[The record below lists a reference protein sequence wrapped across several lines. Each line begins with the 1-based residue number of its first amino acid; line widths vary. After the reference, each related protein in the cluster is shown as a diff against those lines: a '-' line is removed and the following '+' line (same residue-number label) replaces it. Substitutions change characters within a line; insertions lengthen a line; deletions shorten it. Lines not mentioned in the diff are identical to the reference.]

1 MFSCH
6 LLTPPE
12 GTVVNNIPWI
22 RLLGRVFLITGIG
35 LAISLLAGTLISIF
49 PDSALEGMNSAKFV
63 TGIMAVLIYF
73 LLLRKRGTRK
83 LNGWVFDLHS
93 VLGLATGLL
102 LSVIFLSGVL
112 LLYQAEFDV
121 LKNSSLEIEQGDSH
135 TSVDAWVEAVAAQTD
150 LNVSNR
156 IDISWPDSRGLPAV
170 VAVSGPNGFE
180 RFYVDPVSARVMEGR
195 ASAGMALVRRI
206 HVGLNLGKPGHWLV
220 GSVALAAV
228 WLCIGGLS
236 MGRNVFR
243 EWYVLR
249 FRSGLQIFL
258 SDLHKRFGLWLL
270 PFIALNAFAGML
282 AAFSGVFGIG
292 PMQTRFDGDYSALY
306 EAVGSP
312 QSVERTEPAP
322 TPPISGFVDMAK
334 NTIPDLDIYSIRV
347 IGYGDANTIVSVKA
361 SRKGDLAPNGTSLR
375 LNIRASTGEV
385 LYKKEISKVGIF
397 ERISLALASFH
408 LAEYGGKGIRS
419 LHAITAVLVSLI
431 PFLGMGM
438 WFLRRRRRRAHN
450 GP

>member
-1 MFSCH
+1 M
-6 LLTPPE
+6 LKA
-12 GTVVNNIPWI
+12 PWI
-22 RLLGRVFLITGIG
+22 RLLGRVLVITSIG
-35 LAISLLAGTLISIF
+35 LTISLLAGTLISVF
-49 PDSALEGMNSAKFV
+49 PHSALEGMKSANIV
-63 TGIMAVLIYF
+63 TGVMAILIYF

-83 LNGWVFDLHS
+83 LRGWVFDLHS
-93 VLGLATGLL
+93 VLGLATGFL
-102 LSVIFLSGVL
+102 LSVIFLSGVF

-121 LKNSSLEIEQGDSH
+121 MRNSSFEIEHGDDYLP
-135 TSVDAWVEAVAAQTD
+135 VDAWIDSVGAKTD
-150 LNVSNR
+150 LNISNR
-156 IDISWPDSRGLPAV
+156 IDISWPSSRDLPAV
-170 VAVSGPNGFE
+170 ITISGPNGFD
-180 RFYVDPVSARVMEGR
+180 RFHVDPFSARVTEGKP
-195 ASAGMALVRRI
+195 SAAMALVRRI

-236 MGRNVFR
+236 MGRKVFR

-270 PFIALNAFAGML
+270 PFIAINAFAGML
-282 AAFSGVFGIG
+282 AAFSGLFGIG

-306 EAVGSP
+306 EAVGAP
-312 QSVERTEPAP
+312 QSVARTEPAP
-322 TPPISGFVDMAK
+322 TPPISGFIDMAK
-334 NTIPDLDIYSIRV
+334 KTIPDLDLYRIRV
-347 IGYGDANTIVSVKA
+347 IGYGDANTIVSIKA

-385 LYKKEISKVGIF
+385 LYKEEISKVGIF

-438 WFLRRRRRRAHN
+438 WFLRRRRRRA
-450 GP
+450 PIRP